1 MKQIFLSLFLA
12 GSFGL
17 LTGCCTDDICGSN
30 AMFDVPVYSPCN
42 SCASA
47 CQTCGNSCGTC
58 GSSVGYSSYTYGG
71 WY

>member
-1 MKQIFLSLFLA
+1 MKKILISMFIVGSLSLL
-12 GSFGL
+12 G
-17 LTGCCTDDICGSN
+17 GCCTNDLCGSDTMYV
-30 AMFDVPVYSPCN
+30 ATTTSCG

-47 CQTCGNSCGTC
+47 CQTCGNSCGAC